1 MNGEHLVVNGYSCNI
16 QPSDQ
21 YSAVMALKINDSP
34 VTVCFSKDERP
45 ELKQRIMKNLLD
57 AYEQRRVQCVSFSG

>member
-1 MNGEHLVVNGYSCNI
+1 MKEIHFVVNGHICKV

-34 VTVCFSKDERP
+34 VTVCFSKEERP